1 MQIQVHCDKHIKNDV
16 RLEEWVNTTV
26 KDRLDLFEEDITRV
40 DVFLSD
46 ENGGKSVD
54 VFLSD
59 ENGGKSG
66 PNDKRCK
73 MEARPKGHQP
83 LIVTEDADSVDR
95 AVEGAAEKLQHALEH
110 LFGKLRNKPSAKLP
124 AEGFGEEE
132 LKESADD
139 LLEEEFLEKEK
150 ELDKIS

>member
-26 KDRLDLFEEDITRV
+26 KERLDLFEEDITR
-40 DVFLSD
+40 
-46 ENGGKSVD
+46 VD

>member
-1 MQIQVHCDKHIKNDV
+1 MQIQVHCDTHIKNDV
-16 RLEEWVNTTV
+16 RLEEWVKTTV
-26 KDRLDLFEEDITRV
+26 VDRLDLFEEDITR
-40 DVFLSD
+40 
-46 ENGGKSVD
+46 VD

>member
-26 KDRLDLFEEDITRV
+26 KDSLDLYKDDITR
-40 DVFLSD
+40 
-46 ENGGKSVD
+46 VD

-83 LIVTEDADSVDR
+83 LIVSEDADSVYR
-95 AVEGAAEKLQHALEH
+95 AIEGAAEKLQHALEH

>member
-26 KDRLDLFEEDITRV
+26 KDRLDLFEEDITR
-40 DVFLSD
+40 
-46 ENGGKSVD
+46 VD

-139 LLEEEFLEKEK
+139 LLEEEFLEKAK

>member
-26 KDRLDLFEEDITRV
+26 KDRLDLFEEDITR
-40 DVFLSD
+40 
-46 ENGGKSVD
+46 VD

-132 LKESADD
+132 LKERADD